1 MGKDADEIP
10 KSKIGP
16 VAKSWATFLKYGI
29 KISDRDVANILK
41 MLGLK
46 VVPSSIVGF
55 RDQLKKESL
64 PIYELLITSLKR
76 GKFIHLDE
84 TGAKINGENAW
95 CWKASN
101 KTVCITHTARS
112 RGQKVVEEI
121 LGPEYD
127 GVLISDFLSAYNK
140 IKTKAKQKCLVH
152 ILRDLKKVL
161 EYWREE
167 DDEVIRYCG
176 RLKGIFEDAI
186 KLYKEYLGKNWD
198 RQYYT
203 RRRQITES
211 LKDFAFP
218 NPDKKILNRFAKRLE
233 RYKGELFTF
242 LYIKDIDYHNNHA
255 EQQIRPD
262 VLLRK
267 ITFGNRSDRGAK
279 THDVVMSVLQ
289 TARLNKMDP
298 AAVFRKILLPFAD
311 NPFKGILSAPP

>member
-41 MLGLK
+41 MLSLK

-55 RDQLKKESL
+55 RAQLKKEAL
-64 PIYELLITSLKR
+64 PIYELLIASLKR
-76 GKFIHLDE
+76 GKFIHFDE
-84 TGAKINGENAW
+84 TGAKINGEDAW

-101 KTVCITHTARS
+101 KTVCITHTDRS
-112 RGQKVVEEI
+112 RGQRVVEEI

-176 RLKGIFEDAI
+176 RLKSIFENAI
-186 KLYKEYLGKNWD
+186 KLYKEYLDKKWD
-198 RQYYT
+198 RKYYT
-203 RRRQITES
+203 RRRLITES

-233 RYKGELFTF
+233 KHNVKKLVYYEIADSIEDAIEREKQIKAGSRKKKIALIESMNPTYKD
-242 LYIKDIDYHNNHA
+242 LYFEI
-255 EQQIRPD
+255 
-262 VLLRK
+262 
-267 ITFGNRSDRGAK
+267 
-279 THDVVMSVLQ
+279 
-289 TARLNKMDP
+289 
-298 AAVFRKILLPFAD
+298 
-311 NPFKGILSAPP
+311 